1 MQQLSKLL
9 GRVLSVVTALVIIVM
24 MLHVVINALSRFFF
38 STPIYGT
45 NEIAGF
51 WYLPIIALLGI
62 PVAQLQREH
71 IVVALLLDRMS
82 ARAAGWCMLL
92 ASLAT
97 AAVCAGFAWFGL
109 HRAVEQMELGA
120 TAGVTT
126 IITWPVFFLLPVVF
140 GLMTLICVLEAITYF
155 RAVLSDEPEQVYVSE
170 VEKEIAEVEENT
182 APGGG
187 ENEQRS
193 AEVRS

>member
-9 GRVLSVVTALVIIVM
+9 GRVLSVITALVIIVM

-109 HRAVEQMELGA
+109 HRAVEQMIDWEPERVIFAHGRWYQCGGA
-120 TAGVTT
+120 TELRRAFR
-126 IITWPVFFLLPVVF
+126 W
-140 GLMTLICVLEAITYF
+140 LI
-155 RAVLSDEPEQVYVSE
+155 D
-170 VEKEIAEVEENT
+170 
-182 APGGG
+182 
-187 ENEQRS
+187 
-193 AEVRS
+193 

>member
-1 MQQLSKLL
+1 MEQLSKLL
-9 GRVLSVVTALVIIVM
+9 GRVLSVITALVIVTM
-24 MLHVVINALSRFFF
+24 MLHVVINALLRFFF

-51 WYLPIIALLGI
+51 WYLPAIALLGI

-82 ARAAGWCMLL
+82 PRAAGWCMLL
-92 ASLAT
+92 ANSAT

-109 HRAVEQMELGA
+109 QRALEQMELGA

-126 IITWPVFFLLPVVF
+126 IITWPVFFLLPAVF
-140 GLMTLICVLEAITYF
+140 GLMTLICVLEALSCF
-155 RAVLSDEPEQVYVSE
+155 RTVLSDDPEQIYVSE
-170 VEKEIAEVEENT
+170 ADREIAEAEHTE
-182 APGGG
+182 AA
-187 ENEQRS
+187 EQIEDGAS
-193 AEVRS
+193 STEVRS